1 MAVDFGEI
9 IKQEEERLSKMTQE
23 ERDQEYEASR
33 KRMEPIMEWLHEEKK
48 RFDLYEIDTRAVEA
62 IERFKD

>member
-9 IKQEEERLSKMTQE
+9 IKQENERLSKMTQE
-23 ERDQEYEASR
+23 ERDKWYEASR
-33 KRMEPIMEWLHEEKK
+33 KRTEPIMEWLHWCEIQC
-48 RFDLYEIDTRAVEA
+48 DLYEIDTRAVEA